1 MALRQQSELVGFDAE
16 EATEYLLSTVGD
28 DLLVVAEYTPEEYR
42 LLYVGDDLETMYG
55 STEDVVHAA
64 DSIHEYIDLD
74 FRERDMFL
82 DLYPTI
88 EDVDGLVT
96 VADSRSVARVLSPVD
111 GGLYFSVPLDAPVM
125 ELLRDVV
132 GIVDRTA

>member
-1 MALRQQSELVGFDAE
+1 MSLRQRSQLVGFDAE
-16 EATEYLLSTVGD
+16 EATEYLLEEAGD

-42 LLYVGDDLETMYG
+42 LLYVGDDLESMYG
-55 STEDVVHAA
+55 STDDVVAAA

-88 EDVDGLVT
+88 ENVDGLVT
-96 VADSRSVARVLSPVD
+96 VADSRSVARVLSPD
-111 GGLYFSVPLDAPVM
+111 DEGLYFSVPLDVAVM
-125 ELLRDVV
+125 ELLQDVV